1 MVSRLATCGVA
12 AAAYLVL
19 CGLHSADLIAAAPVQ
34 DSLATYGKQTARI
47 VCSRCHVVSSD
58 QEFSPDL
65 HEGAPS
71 FDEIANRRGVSET
84 SLRHFIA
91 TTHWDGQTI
100 PMTMPAPDLSKH
112 QTEAV
117 AHYIM
122 SLRKP

>member
-1 MVSRLATCGVA
+1 MVSRLISLGIAVA
-12 AAAYLVL
+12 ACLIL
-19 CGLHSADLIAAAPVQ
+19 CGIHSANLIAAVPTQ
-34 DSLATYGKQTARI
+34 DALATYGKQTARI

-71 FDEIANRRGVSET
+71 FDEIANRRGTSES

-91 TTHWDGQTI
+91 TTHWNGQTI
-100 PMTMPAPDLSKH
+100 PMTMPALDLSKH